1 MIMGMTISNSQECM
15 LGFSLWKSLL
25 TICG

>member
-1 MIMGMTISNSQECM
+1 MIVGKTIFNSLVCM

-25 TICG
+25 TICR